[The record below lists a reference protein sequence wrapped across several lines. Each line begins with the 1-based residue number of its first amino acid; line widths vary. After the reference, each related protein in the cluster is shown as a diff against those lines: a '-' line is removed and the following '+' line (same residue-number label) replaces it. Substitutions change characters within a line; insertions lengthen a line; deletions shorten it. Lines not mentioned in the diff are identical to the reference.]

1 MNERKQIMRAKE
13 YIACS
18 EASLKHPA
26 EIRQIIDEML
36 PLRSSRQQ
44 TVDYYN
50 RKLIADI
57 RLQACLLQKE
67 LYEKNNAMQTAEP
80 EEFQMKEGEIPVE
93 IAASVRD
100 ELFDVVKEDKTFGYL
115 YFLLGNLHNSQ
126 RPTNPIDCVPDEHGI
141 VEALK
146 ISRDDYPKSSLS
158 EFMDDDINFAQ
169 YQDLTDAGITDEA
182 KLLTW
187 FNNAYR
193 IYDKMRL
200 VKSNPIAAVR
210 VFLDDNSYEN
220 QAAKDLM
227 GRFICEI
234 ISRTAQDD
242 KRLGRIEEELD
253 RHLPDESSL
262 PDMGSSKFHLQQ
274 KKGRK
279 TDFVRVMNVLLE
291 MGFIVDFDAAKAKKS
306 DFFQALG
313 KLLNE
318 NFKDYQ
324 NLLSTTKGASVSD
337 QRALTK
343 VFEDMLAK
351 QKDIISK

>member
-1 MNERKQIMRAKE
+1 MRAKE
-13 YIACS
+13 YIAYNQ
-18 EASLKHPA
+18 AKLKYPD
-26 EIRQIIDEML
+26 EIRQIVDEML

-67 LYEKNNAMQTAEP
+67 LYEKNNAMQPEAP
-80 EEFQMKEGEIPVE
+80 EEFQMRDGEIPVE
-93 IAASVRD
+93 IAAGVRD
-100 ELFDVVKEDKTFGYL
+100 ELFDVIKEDKTFGYL
-115 YFLLGNLHNSQ
+115 YFLLGNLRNSQ
-126 RPTNPIDCVPDEHGI
+126 RPTNPIDCVPDERGI

-146 ISRDDYPKSSLS
+146 TSRDDYPKSDLS
-158 EFMDDDINFAQ
+158 EYLDDDINFAQ
-169 YQDLTDAGITDEA
+169 YQDLTEAGITDEA
-182 KLLTW
+182 QLLAW

-193 IYDKMRL
+193 IYDEMRL
-200 VKSNPIAAVR
+200 AKTNPISAVKT
-210 VFLDDNSYEN
+210 FLDDTSYEN
-220 QAAKDLM
+220 QAAKDLT

-234 ISRTAQDD
+234 ILTTAAED
-242 KRLGRIEEELD
+242 KRLLRIKDELD

-262 PDMGSSKFHLQQ
+262 QDTSASKFHLQQ

-291 MGFIVDFDAAKAKKS
+291 MGFITDSDGGKITKA
-306 DFFQALG
+306 DFFNALG

-337 QRALTK
+337 QKALTK

>member
-1 MNERKQIMRAKE
+1 MRAKE
-13 YIACS
+13 YIVAN
-18 EASLKHPA
+18 EATLKYSA

-80 EEFQMKEGEIPVE
+80 EEFQMREGEIPVE

-100 ELFDVVKEDKTFGYL
+100 ELFDVIKEDKTFGYL
-115 YFLLGNLHNSQ
+115 YFLLGNLRNSQ

-158 EFMDDDINFAQ
+158 EFLDDDINFAK

-193 IYDKMRL
+193 IYDEMRL

-210 VFLDDNSYEN
+210 VFLDDSSYES
-220 QAAKDLM
+220 QAAKDLT

-262 PDMGSSKFHLQQ
+262 PDTDSSKFHLQQ

-291 MGFIVDFDAAKAKKS
+291 MGFIVDSDASKAKKS

-337 QRALTK
+337 QKALTK

-351 QKDIISK
+351 QKEIISK